1 MSVLRQD
8 NVAVQPDRRALDP
21 VALTGRWINT
31 NTHGNGISEVAIEAD
46 RTGVRLQA
54 FSATES
60 TLCAWGATE
69 AHLALASDKP
79 APTASAFA
87 ARYALN
93 GLQTDLQ
100 AYLNL
105 GLVVVT
111 SLNSVGADG
120 YDYFARE
127 FYRRANPADAPR
139 SVPWSEASGRVGGD
153 DPVEPQ
159 RAAPGLP
166 FDGSGMFG
174 EWLNTNPVSRGI
186 VRLRVDGDGNNRAIL
201 RAWGAQA
208 PQPAEWR
215 PCPAR
220 LFALSSGSRLAKA
233 FSADYEADGVTVA
246 LQAVVKQGVLVVASF
261 TEYNDGS
268 GRPSYFN
275 REFYYRD

>member
-8 NVAVQPDRRALDP
+8 DVAVQPDRRALDP
-21 VALTGRWINT
+21 AALTGRWINT
-31 NTHGNGISEVAIEAD
+31 NTHSNGIREFAIEAG

-54 FSATES
+54 FSAAEPS
-60 TLCAWGATE
+60 LCAWGTTE
-69 AHLALASDKP
+69 AALACASDAR

-93 GLQTDLQ
+93 GLQTELQ

-105 GLVVVT
+105 GLLVVT
-111 SLNSVGADG
+111 SLNAVGADG

-127 FYRRANPADAPR
+127 FYRRGNSADAPR
-139 SVPWSEASGRVGGD
+139 SVPWSPASGRVGGD
-153 DPVEPQ
+153 DPIEPK

-174 EWLNTNPVSRGI
+174 EWLNTNPSSRGI
-186 VRLRVDGDGNNRAIL
+186 VRLRIDGDGNNRAIM

-215 PCPAR
+215 PCPAG

-261 TEYNDGS
+261 TEYKDDS
-268 GRPSYFN
+268 GRPNYFH